1 MPSARPPKLDR
12 TLRGR
17 IKGWLTYNGEFLLG
31 PRYVRLLEGIDRTG
45 TIREGCQTTR
55 MSYRTCL
62 SRIRR
67 MESALGASLVVTQR
81 GGNARGSATI
91 TPLARRLIRIYR
103 DWREEL
109 EQASQRAFAAV
120 MANGH
125 AVGTKRSTR
134 SARPRRS

>member
-1 MPSARPPKLDR
+1 MPSAPSPKLDR

-31 PRYVRLLEGIDRTG
+31 PRYVQLLEGIDRTG
-45 TIREGCQTTR
+45 TIREGCQATR

-67 MESALGASLVVTQR
+67 MESALGASLVVTHR
-81 GGNARGSATI
+81 GGRARGSAAI

-120 MANGH
+120 MANGQGG
-125 AVGTKRSTR
+125 GTRRSTR
-134 SARPRRS
+134 TGGSRRS